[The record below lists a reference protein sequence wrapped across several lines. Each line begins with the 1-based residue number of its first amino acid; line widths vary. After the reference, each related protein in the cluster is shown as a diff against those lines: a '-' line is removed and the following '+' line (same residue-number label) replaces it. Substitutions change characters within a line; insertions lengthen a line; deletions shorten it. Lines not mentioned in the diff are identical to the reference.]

1 MDQDGRRIDPP
12 DPPDPPEP
20 AATEAVR
27 AATGGGVAAATG
39 APGAPGGAAART
51 PRWRAFA
58 WPVFL
63 LISTGSAWGVT
74 FSLARIAASA
84 GAHPIGLTLWQGLL
98 GGLLLLALAAAR
110 RRPPAVSRH
119 HLRFY
124 LVCGLLGTVI
134 PSILY
139 FYAASRVP
147 AGVLSITIALVP
159 ILTFAAALLLGI
171 DRLAW
176 GRAAGLFAGLAAV
189 LLIVLPEGSL
199 PDPAMAAWVLLAVV
213 SALCYA
219 AEGIYVALRRPAVSD
234 PAATVAGMLLMA
246 SAVLIPVVLVTGTF
260 VPLGLPWGAVEWSVI
275 GMVAVN
281 AVAYSVFYHLIQIAG
296 PVFATQMGYVVTIAG
311 VAWGIV
317 IFGEQ
322 HSVWIWG
329 ALAFMLAGLALVRP
343 RAEGDGGS

>member
-1 MDQDGRRIDPP
+1 MDQDGLRTDLPASP
-12 DPPDPPEP
+12 DTAD
-20 AATEAVR
+20 AAASAAVR
-27 AATGGGVAAATG
+27 PAGSVVAKPT
-39 APGAPGGAAART
+39 
-51 PRWRAFA
+51 RWRALV

-63 LISTGSAWGVT
+63 LVSTGSAWGVT

-110 RRPPAVSRH
+110 RRLPPVSRH

-134 PSILY
+134 PSVLY

-176 GRAAGLFAGLAAV
+176 GRVTGLLAGLGAV
-189 LLIVLPEGSL
+189 LLIVLPEESL

-219 AEGIYVALRRPAVSD
+219 AEGIYVTLRRPAGGD
-234 PAATVAGMLLMA
+234 PAAIVAGMLLMSA
-246 SAVLIPVVLVTGTF
+246 AVLIPVVLVTGTF
-260 VPLGLPWGAVEWSVI
+260 VPLGPSLGAVEWSVI
-275 GMVAVN
+275 GMVVVN
-281 AVAYSVFYHLIQIAG
+281 AAAYSVFYHLIQIAG
-296 PVFATQMGYVVTIAG
+296 PVFATQMGYVVTVAG

-322 HSVWIWG
+322 HSAWVWG
-329 ALAFMLAGLALVRP
+329 ALVLMLAGLVLVRP
-343 RAEGDGGS
+343 QAEDGEGA

>member
-1 MDQDGRRIDPP
+1 MDQDGLRTDLPAPP
-12 DPPDPPEP
+12 DTAD
-20 AATEAVR
+20 AAAAAAVR
-27 AATGGGVAAATG
+27 PAPSVVAKPT
-39 APGAPGGAAART
+39 
-51 PRWRAFA
+51 RWRALV

-63 LISTGSAWGVT
+63 LVSTGTAWGVT

-110 RRPPAVSRH
+110 RRLPPVSRH

-134 PSILY
+134 PSVLY

-176 GRAAGLFAGLAAV
+176 GRVTGLLAGLGAV
-189 LLIVLPEGSL
+189 LLIVLPEESL

-219 AEGIYVALRRPAVSD
+219 AEGIYVTLRRPAGGD
-234 PAATVAGMLLMA
+234 PAAIVAGMLLMSA
-246 SAVLIPVVLVTGTF
+246 AVLIPVVLVTGTF
-260 VPLGLPWGAVEWSVI
+260 VPLGPSLGAVEWSVI
-275 GMVAVN
+275 GMVVVN
-281 AVAYSVFYHLIQIAG
+281 AAAYSVFYHLIQSAG
-296 PVFATQMGYVVTIAG
+296 PVFATQMGYVVTVAG

-322 HSVWIWG
+322 HSAWVWG
-329 ALAFMLAGLALVRP
+329 ALVLMLAGLVLVRP
-343 RAEGDGGS
+343 QAEDGEGA